1 MAPLL
6 AIVQLLLVPIL
17 LGVGL
22 AVRFA
27 GSSKP
32 LNVVNY
38 ENVKDAAALHRWA
51 GNRLLLLPAGFLIS
65 GLVSLREP
73 GLSAVLFGIMVAA
86 ILIVGVWLGLGA
98 EKF

>member
-27 GSSKP
+27 GSSRP

-38 ENVKDAAALHRWA
+38 ANVKDAAALHRWA
-51 GNRLLLLPAGFLIS
+51 GNRLLLLPVGFLIS

-73 GLSAVLFGIMVAA
+73 GLSALLFGIMVAA
-86 ILIVGVWLGLGA
+86 ILIVGIWLTLGA